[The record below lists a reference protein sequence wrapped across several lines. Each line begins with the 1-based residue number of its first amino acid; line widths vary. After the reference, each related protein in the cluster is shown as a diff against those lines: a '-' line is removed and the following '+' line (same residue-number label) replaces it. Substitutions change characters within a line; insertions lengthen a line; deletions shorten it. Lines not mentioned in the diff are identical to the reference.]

1 MHEVGGDRLS
11 RQNEPEAHHYTPQ
24 WLSKRF
30 CDDEGLLWWR
40 RRDWPA
46 GKLLHHPPKRVFVEN
61 NLNTRYADDG
71 SKDVRVEKALAVIDG
86 RMAGITAHLVD
97 QARRGQAPCL
107 DEGSR
112 SELSSYMF
120 VQFKRPRETSQGSVA
135 TDDER
140 VDAILEPSSEV
151 SRVLD
156 AKGLYLCSAAR
167 GAQFLV
173 GSQVV
178 LRAGVKNAAGCL
190 EDPHHGLVF
199 PLAFDVLLGF
209 FHGGS
214 MHGHEVLT
222 IKEVDGVN
230 RATARHCE
238 AVAGPSRETVIRAT
252 A

>member
-1 MHEVGGDRLS
+1 MHEVEGYRLS
-11 RQNEPEAHHYTPQ
+11 GQNEPEAHHYTPK

-46 GKLLHHPPKRVFVEN
+46 GELLHHPPKRVFVEN

-71 SKDVRVEKALAVIDG
+71 TKDVRVEKALAAIDG
-86 RMAGITAHLVD
+86 RMADITAHLVD

-112 SELSSYMF
+112 SELNTYVF
-120 VQFKRPRETSQGSVA
+120 VQFKRPRETSQGSGA

-167 GAQFLV
+167 GAEFLV

-178 LRAGVKNAAGCL
+178 LRAAVENARGRL

-199 PLAFDVLLGF
+199 PLAFDVLLAYL
-209 FHGGS
+209 HEGS
-214 MHGHEVLT
+214 VREHEVLT
-222 IKEVDGVN
+222 VEEVDGVN

>member
-1 MHEVGGDRLS
+1 MS
-11 RQNEPEAHHYTPQ
+11 RQNEPEAHHNTPK

-71 SKDVRVEKALAVIDG
+71 SKDVRVEKALAAIDG
-86 RMAGITAHLVD
+86 RMADITAHLVD

-112 SELSSYMF
+112 SEFNSYVF
-120 VQFKRPRETSQGSVA
+120 VQFKRPRETSQGSGA

-140 VDAILEPSSEV
+140 IDAILEPSSEV

-156 AKGLYLCSAAR
+156 TKGLYLWSVPR
-167 GAQFLV
+167 GAELLV
-173 GSQVV
+173 GSRVV
-178 LRAGVKNAAGCL
+178 LRAGVENAGGRL
-190 EDPHHGLVF
+190 KDPHHGLVF

-209 FHGGS
+209 FHGVS
-214 MHGHEVLT
+214 VHEHEVLT
-222 IKEVDGVN
+222 IEEVGGVN

-238 AVAGPSRETVIRAT
+238 AIAGPSRETVIRAT